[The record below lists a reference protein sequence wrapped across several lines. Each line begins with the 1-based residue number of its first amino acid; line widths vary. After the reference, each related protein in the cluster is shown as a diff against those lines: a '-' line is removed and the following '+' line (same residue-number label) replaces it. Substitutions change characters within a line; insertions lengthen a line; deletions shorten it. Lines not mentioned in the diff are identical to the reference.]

1 MRTSDTRSG
10 RGLTGLR
17 VRTGV
22 LAVLTVQIG
31 LVSGRLL
38 TSLAGIVVLV
48 AALFSLAGVI
58 TVSRRRTVR
67 LAVAVLLVGLMGY
80 NIVFSTVPIGN
91 PPGR

>member
-1 MRTSDTRSG
+1 MSETRSG

-17 VRTGV
+17 VVAAV

-31 LVSGRLL
+31 QVSGRLL
-38 TSLAGIVVLV
+38 TSLVGIVVLV
-48 AALFSLAGVI
+48 AALLSLAGVI

-67 LAVAVLLVGLMGY
+67 VAVAVLLVVLMGY